1 MASYYCL
8 MAGLP
13 EINFSDPKPGCD
25 MEEFMEQL
33 HEALVPW
40 DARLMAK
47 YYFML
52 QDCRNLV
59 ALLKDPEADIKYNG
73 NFNKEQYKDLIT
85 SAQELNFN
93 VHRYPAFMS
102 EFAREWNFNKDKKGY
117 FPEDEMLCQFYEYAI
132 NTCSNEF
139 VRSWYQLNMDIN
151 NILTAMLAA
160 KQGWKAGD
168 YIKGEGEVQTMIRE
182 NNAKDFIRHIGMDN
196 VQELK
201 KIVEETDPV
210 KKEKMIDTFK
220 WLWLDEQ
227 TFFDPFNFDAVF
239 AYMCKLEMQYR
250 WANLDVEHGKA
261 RFQKIIDDLRGSAQ
275 VPDEYKRK
283 GA

>member
-1 MASYYCL
+1 
-8 MAGLP
+8 
-13 EINFSDPKPGCD
+13 
-25 MEEFMEQL
+25 MEQL

-40 DARLMAK
+40 DARLMAQ

-102 EFAREWNFNKDKKGY
+102 EFARAWNFNKDKKGY

-160 KQGWKAGD
+160 KQGWKASD